1 MAAKKKARAAATSAA
16 VGKTIYLTSQG
27 HKGQLFEI
35 KDIQVSD
42 VKELI
47 EWANTPPRGV
57 NNPNGIFPEGSEH
70 RFSIPAD
77 AEFMVNGE
85 VATLETAVPEGAQI
99 VVFGK
104 TDGGKQ

>member
-1 MAAKKKARAAATSAA
+1 MAAKKKAGAATSAA

-35 KDIQVSD
+35 KDIVVSSI
-42 VKELI
+42 KELI

-57 NNPNGIFPEGSEH
+57 NNPNGIFPEGSEY
-70 RFSIPAD
+70 RFTIPAD
-77 AEFMVNGE
+77 AEFMVNGA
-85 VATLETAVPEGAQI
+85 VADLETAIPDNAQV

-104 TDGGKQ
+104 TDGGSQ